1 MYVQLELHA
10 DEGEL
15 VGFIFQESKPER
27 RGIKEDS
34 TRSVAREGTEQ
45 DPRGSV
51 AKLGMV
57 QGFMG
62 SQDCTQIEREQ

>member
-1 MYVQLELHA
+1 MYAQLELHA
-10 DEGEL
+10 DEVSW

-27 RGIKEDS
+27 RGIKEGS

-45 DPRGSV
+45 DPRGSI
-51 AKLGMV
+51 ARLGMV

-62 SQDCTQIEREQ
+62 SQVSTQREREQ